1 MANYSLNIYGEN
13 DEIIKVFETNIIRW
27 GIFMKAVKL
36 QDEIEDQNE
45 GEQIK
50 AVSEF
55 IASIFPNCTVDDL
68 ANADVG
74 DIFNLFKMIVNK
86 ANKINTGIAKNV

>member
-13 DEIIKVFETNIIRW
+13 DEIIKTFETNIIRW

-36 QDEIEDQNE
+36 QDDIEDQDE

-55 IASIFPNCTVDDL
+55 ITSIFPNCTVDDL
-68 ANADVG
+68 ANADVS
-74 DIFNLFKMIVNK
+74 DIFNLFRAIVNK
-86 ANKINTGIAKNV
+86 ANKINIGIPKNA